1 MERQEHNAKSVKG
14 WAPFTKGSL
23 KITAHTASQ
32 RNCTL
37 VVKASC
43 LFKNYVIFFLI
54 KTKRM
59 DDRAPGILWSTCV
72 TIQPVLGNW
81 LDQPASIVIA
91 IIFTNVT
98 GPFLILK
105 TVFYHDKL
113 LLSSGSYMTLKI
125 SFWQKKER
133 NLPLHGLMDWADV
146 FSAKANPEE
155 QILLCFTFDCLC
167 MMVHLSSL
175 SASHLPE
182 SQRLGNGTFF
192 YKIKNRQT
200 PTPAYKYFFMNNRI
214 AFCPFQTDPKCSQHS
229 KRE

>member
-1 MERQEHNAKSVKG
+1 M
-14 WAPFTKGSL
+14 
-23 KITAHTASQ
+23 
-32 RNCTL
+32 
-37 VVKASC
+37 VKASC

-59 DDRAPGILWSTCV
+59 DYRAPSILWSTCV

-125 SFWQKKER
+125 SF
-133 NLPLHGLMDWADV
+133 
-146 FSAKANPEE
+146 
-155 QILLCFTFDCLC
+155 
-167 MMVHLSSL
+167 
-175 SASHLPE
+175 
-182 SQRLGNGTFF
+182 
-192 YKIKNRQT
+192 
-200 PTPAYKYFFMNNRI
+200 
-214 AFCPFQTDPKCSQHS
+214 
-229 KRE
+229 